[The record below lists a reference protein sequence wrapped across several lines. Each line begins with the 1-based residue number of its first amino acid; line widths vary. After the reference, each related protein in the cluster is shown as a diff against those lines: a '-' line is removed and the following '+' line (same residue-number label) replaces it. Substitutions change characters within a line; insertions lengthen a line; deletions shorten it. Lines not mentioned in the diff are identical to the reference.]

1 MNVFSYFNKFTYY
14 KKQIRITKTY
24 KYGILGQFQV
34 AVMSKA
40 VERDRNGSNMT
51 YTLTTKS

>member
-51 YTLTTKS
+51 YTPTTKS